1 MINKIKH
8 SVLVT
13 AFLTVS
19 SVTLIAQK
27 SPIFKGGS
35 GDGYA
40 RASSSYS
47 ASSISKG
54 GTGDGWAYSQYQP
67 IVTSNIF
74 KGGTGDGWGFNNY
87 QPVANSF
94 SIAKGGVGDGYSFKN
109 SSIPVVSSIYKG
121 GLGDG
126 WARQD
131 LLPSPLGTDIVLF
144 VEDAPIMLDEYA
156 ASDMQLYPLP
166 AQNVLNLKPLGKAF
180 KNESYTVKILSS
192 SGCVMISEKAEWN
205 DGSETRID
213 ISGLASGQYFVQTYS
228 SSESY
233 IKPLL
238 IIK

>member
-1 MINKIKH
+1 MTNKIKH

-19 SVTLIAQK
+19 SITLVAQK
-27 SPIFKGGS
+27 NPIFRGGS

-47 ASSISKG
+47 SAFIYKG
-54 GTGDGWAYSQYQP
+54 GSGDGWAYATYLPKS
-67 IVTSNIF
+67 TSNIF
-74 KGGTGDGWGFNNY
+74 KGGTGDGWSFKNY
-87 QPVANSF
+87 QPTANSF
-94 SIAKGGVGDGYSFKN
+94 SIAKGGVGDGYSFSK
-109 SSIPVVSSIYKG
+109 SRIPVSSTIYKG

-131 LLPSPLGTDIVLF
+131 LLPSPLGTDVITF
-144 VEDAPIMLDEYA
+144 VEDEPIVLDEYA

-166 AQNVLNLKPLGKAF
+166 AQNVLNLKTLGKAF
-180 KNESYTVKILSS
+180 KNEAYTVRILSS

-205 DGSETRID
+205 EGNDVSID

>member
-1 MINKIKH
+1 MIHKIKL

-19 SVTLIAQK
+19 SLTLVAQK
-27 SPIFKGGS
+27 NKIFRGGT

-47 ASSISKG
+47 SSSIYKG
-54 GTGDGWAYSQYQP
+54 GNGDGWAYAKYLP
-67 IVTSNIF
+67 ITTSNIF
-74 KGGTGDGWGFNNY
+74 KGGTGDGWSFKNY
-87 QPVANSF
+87 LPTTNSF
-94 SIAKGGVGDGYSFKN
+94 SIAKGGAGDGWSFKN
-109 SSIPVVSSIYKG
+109 SNIPVASNIYKG

-131 LLPSPLGTDIVLF
+131 LLPSPLGTDVITF
-144 VEDAPIMLDEYA
+144 VEDEQIMLEEYT
-156 ASDMQLYPLP
+156 ASDVQLYPSP
-166 AQNVLNLKPLGKAF
+166 AQNVLNLRPLGKAF

-205 DGSETRID
+205 DGSDARID